1 MNLIWV
7 KYFGSDLRSKVGTF
21 VVLPTVFELPILAQ
35 YRTWLF
41 RVKLVQSG
49 IYWERVELKGRDAFE
64 IENAFVSTAAGSS
77 LLPISCIS
85 SASPTCPAQVQP
97 HLNSTQF
104 PAQVTTD
111 WSVQT
116 MNCLQIVIIQKKD
129 RDRDHVETSA
139 APESKRVELPKS
151 SRAHLKTAANVLG
164 GNGPLIY

>member
-41 RVKLVQSG
+41 RMEKWDILGKSW
-49 IYWERVELKGRDAFE
+49 IERARCIWDWECICVNSRWQLSASF
-64 IENAFVSTAAGSS
+64 
-77 LLPISCIS
+77 SCIS

-139 APESKRVELPKS
+139 ALELKRVELPKS